1 MTVEQDVLVRL
12 LLAQR
17 AMLLG
22 YIGSIVRDTHLA
34 EDIFQDATL
43 VALKKRDE
51 LADVSGFPAWARRI
65 ARLEAMNALRRIQ
78 KAPRTLDEAVLDILD
93 GHWDETDEGP
103 ASAALR
109 RCLQRLPA
117 RSRRMVEL
125 RYRDDLSGPDL
136 AEELS
141 QPINTVYVTLARIHR
156 ALLECMRGQHA

>member
-22 YIGSIVRDTHLA
+22 YIGSIVRDAHLA
-34 EDIFQDATL
+34 EDVFQDATL

-51 LADVSGFPAWARRI
+51 LGDVAGFAPWARRI

-78 KAPRTLDEAVLDILD
+78 KAPRALDTAVLDVLD
-93 GHWDETDEGP
+93 CHWDEADEGP

-109 RCLQRLPA
+109 TCLQRLPA
-117 RSRRMVEL
+117 RSRQVVEL
-125 RYRDDLSGPDL
+125 RYRDDLSGKDL
-136 AEELS
+136 AEKLA
-141 QPINTVYVTLARIHR
+141 QPVNTVYVTLARIHR